1 MPVRTPR
8 CGYRPG
14 VEDLLA
20 RPAYERRGCDARA
33 DAAERAETA
42 SDAAPGEHVDSQV
55 GDVDPLQAI
64 EDALRTFPADEVLV
78 LTAPDEKATWLEAG
92 LGEDARERFSVP
104 VTHLVLT
111 G

>member
-1 MPVRTPR
+1 
-8 CGYRPG
+8 
-14 VEDLLA
+14 
-20 RPAYERRGCDARA
+20 
-33 DAAERAETA
+33 
-42 SDAAPGEHVDSQV
+42 
-55 GDVDPLQAI
+55 LQAI
-64 EDALRTFPADEVLV
+64 EDALRMFPADEVLV